1 MLYAIAELYD
11 REKLYA
17 YRILNSI
24 SGDVQEYTDN
34 HLDKLIKDKSIEIKN
49 MSTDGDKAVIVGEYS
64 NKYTRIG
71 LESKLDRKT
80 AIIVLERLPLIDYK
94 CTNYT
99 GKIFNMTLN
108 KLTYNSSIVIIVNG
122 YIKDSEIIME
132 QTSDI
137 DLEKIKTLEY
147 KIKGYEAKSKILGN
161 IPLGIE
167 IKVNEAV
174 ITSVDHEIKDVIIPS
189 FVTAIWQRAFNHNNI
204 LSYIYIP
211 TGVKFIGRSAFSYC
225 KELTEVV
232 MEDTDIILDR
242 GVFASCT
249 NLRYI
254 QLSKKLIEI
263 PDNTFRFCRNLV
275 KVEIPQS
282 VKILGKESFAFCSK
296 INNIKFNGQLDSIGR
311 NAFEKCI
318 SLGNIELPYVK
329 HTGDGIFSSCKSLTG
344 IKITGIDKINM
355 NMFIY
360 CESIKTIVIPE
371 GVKEIHDL
379 AFSNCIKLET
389 VELPS
394 TIENIATNAFID
406 IGKTINISV
415 PKGVYLE
422 DAENVKFIYS

>member
-1 MLYAIAELYD
+1 MLYAIAEIYD
-11 REKLYA
+11 RERLYG
-17 YRILNSI
+17 YRVLNSI
-24 SGDVQEYTDN
+24 SGDVHEYTDN
-34 HLDKLIKDKSIEIKN
+34 HLAKLINDKSLEIKN

-64 NKYTRIG
+64 NKYPRIG
-71 LESKLDRKT
+71 IESKLDRKT
-80 AIIVLERLPLIDYK
+80 AIIVLERLSLIDYK

-108 KLTYNSSIVIIVNG
+108 NLTYNSGIAIIVNG
-122 YIKDSEIIME
+122 YIKNSEIIME
-132 QTSDI
+132 QTYDI
-137 DLEKIKTLEY
+137 DLEKVKTLDY
-147 KIKGYEAKSKILGN
+147 KIKGYEDKSKILGN

-167 IKVNEAV
+167 IKGNEAV
-174 ITSVDHEIKDVIIPS
+174 ITSVDPEIKDVIIPS

-204 LSYIYIP
+204 ISYIHIP

-225 KELTEVV
+225 NELTEVI

-254 QLSKKLIEI
+254 QLSKKLIEV

-282 VKILGKESFAFCSK
+282 VKILGKESFAFCRK

-329 HTGDGIFSSCKSLTG
+329 HTGDGIFSSCKGLTS
-344 IKITGIDKINM
+344 IKITGIDTINM

-371 GVKEIHDL
+371 GVKKIHDL

-406 IGKTINISV
+406 IEHEVDIIVNKESYFGEV
-415 PKGVYLE
+415 
-422 DAENVKFIYS
+422 ENAKFIYR